1 MSFAVVRKKTPFQKA
16 KEEEELKR
24 KRDAADAARLLGD
37 FEESFADA
45 KKSKGMTFVSAGVQG
60 AGSRP
65 GDEVATKGRGK
76 VYAPAFPASEMDEP
90 EAEVGAGEVRST
102 EAGEGTTP
110 APGTSGKG
118 SKPRAIDALM
128 GEMMAKQRER
138 ELARLEGREV
148 DPPPGGRRGSRGN
161 DEKNSTNLFVGNLP
175 RDIEEHALMME
186 FAKYGPIASVKIM
199 WPREDEDISRRTQL
213 TGFVAFM
220 TRTSAEQALEEMD
233 GKVLGRHDLKVN
245 WSKAVP
251 LPAKPIWPPD
261 GDEDESR
268 DDDDRRAGHARAG
281 MSVASGV
288 APPAPPPPSG
298 AAEVVVGAREVSE
311 PVHVA
316 D

>member
-1 MSFAVVRKKTPFQKA
+1 
-16 KEEEELKR
+16 
-24 KRDAADAARLLGD
+24 
-37 FEESFADA
+37 
-45 KKSKGMTFVSAGVQG
+45 
-60 AGSRP
+60 
-65 GDEVATKGRGK
+65 
-76 VYAPAFPASEMDEP
+76 
-90 EAEVGAGEVRST
+90 
-102 EAGEGTTP
+102 
-110 APGTSGKG
+110 
-118 SKPRAIDALM
+118 
-128 GEMMAKQRER
+128 
-138 ELARLEGREV
+138 
-148 DPPPGGRRGSRGN
+148 
-161 DEKNSTNLFVGNLP
+161 
-175 RDIEEHALMME
+175 MME

-298 AAEVVVGAREVSE
+298 AAEVVVHFRRIKGSLHWWIPSQDTSRRMVVCSNGR
-311 PVHVA
+311 
-316 D
+316 

>member
-1 MSFAVVRKKTPFQKA
+1 MTPPKVGMSFAVVRKKTPFQKA

-186 FAKYGPIASVKIM
+186 FAKYGPIASVKNYVAARRRGYLEAHAAHRVCGLHD
-199 WPREDEDISRRTQL
+199 PDLRGAGAGGDGRE
-213 TGFVAFM
+213 
-220 TRTSAEQALEEMD
+220 
-233 GKVLGRHDLKVN
+233 
-245 WSKAVP
+245 
-251 LPAKPIWPPD
+251 
-261 GDEDESR
+261 
-268 DDDDRRAGHARAG
+268 
-281 MSVASGV
+281 
-288 APPAPPPPSG
+288 G
-298 AAEVVVGAREVSE
+298 AARSARPQSELEQGGAAAGQTHLATGWRRGRI
-311 PVHVA
+311 A
-316 D
+316 RR